1 MAKWE
6 ERIEIE
12 TDNDLSDLEKLVMI
26 DMLDKGYDY
35 LDQADIQEYWREK
48 LT

>member
-1 MAKWE
+1 MSKWQE
-6 ERIEIE
+6 QIEIE
-12 TDNDLSDLEKLVMI
+12 CDDELSNLEKLVML

>member
-12 TDNDLSDLEKLVMI
+12 SDNDLSDLEKMVMI

-35 LDQADIQEYWREK
+35 LDKADIQEYWREK

>member
-1 MAKWE
+1 MSKWQE
-6 ERIEIE
+6 QIEIE
-12 TDNDLSDLEKLVMI
+12 CDDKLSNLEKLVML